1 MLIGKESGIFI
12 EFSSDMV
19 DYLRAVLVGQV
30 CDFKNAFSRRR
41 SRDSNS
47 KCVTM

>member
-1 MLIGKESGIFI
+1 MLIRKESGIFI

-19 DYLRAVLVGQV
+19 DYLRAVLVQ
-30 CDFKNAFSRRR
+30 FAISKMLFSRRC